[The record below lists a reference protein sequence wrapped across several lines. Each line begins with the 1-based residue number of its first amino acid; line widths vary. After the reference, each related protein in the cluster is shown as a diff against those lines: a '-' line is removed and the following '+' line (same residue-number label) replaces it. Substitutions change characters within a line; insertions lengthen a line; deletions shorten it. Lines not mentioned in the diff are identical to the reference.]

1 VELNVLSLG
10 GDQILNAIDHA
21 DDFPSLRGARYLS
34 LKTFRKSGVGV
45 PTPVWFAHQGDAL
58 VVYSKA
64 NAGKIKRLR
73 MSESC
78 EVAVCDVRGRLA
90 GEWLAAEGVIVTND
104 AERREIMSALAAK
117 YGWQLRLLNFFAWL
131 AGRIKQRAV
140 IRITA
145 PGVGPG

>member
-1 VELNVLSLG
+1 
-10 GDQILNAIDHA
+10 
-21 DDFPSLRGARYLS
+21 
-34 LKTFRKSGVGV
+34 
-45 PTPVWFAHQGDAL
+45 
-58 VVYSKA
+58 
-64 NAGKIKRLR
+64 
-73 MSESC
+73 
-78 EVAVCDVRGRLA
+78 
-90 GEWLAAEGVIVTND
+90 LAAEGVIVTND